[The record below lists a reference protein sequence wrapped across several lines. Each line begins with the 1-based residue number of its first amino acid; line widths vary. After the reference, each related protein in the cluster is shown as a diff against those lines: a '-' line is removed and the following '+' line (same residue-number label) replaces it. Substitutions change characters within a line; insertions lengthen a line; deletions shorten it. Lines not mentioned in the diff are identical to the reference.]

1 MNLSQLSR
9 GRFLRSVAGA
19 AAAGVILCST
29 LLPQARA
36 DASDPTPIPGGN
48 YFLGSPG
55 PLFHVFVP
63 GSDPTTVDLEPSTI
77 TDFDG
82 FVGLA
87 FISGM
92 VTETNTTTG
101 EQRRLPFNT
110 ADMRFMQGV
119 FLDANGQVR
128 QGTFALV

>member
-19 AAAGVILCST
+19 AAAGVILCLS

-36 DASDPTPIPGGN
+36 DAFDPTPIPGGN

-63 GSDPTTVDLEPSTI
+63 GPDPTSVDLEPSTI

-82 FVGLA
+82 FVALA
-87 FISGM
+87 IISGL
-92 VTETNTTTG
+92 VTETTTTTG
-101 EQRRLPFNT
+101 AQRTLTSNT
-110 ADMRFMQGV
+110 ADTRFMHAV
-119 FLDANGQVR
+119 FLAAYGL
-128 QGTFALV
+128 GP